1 MLRDSLSSR
10 PLVRDL
16 RIPGYRAYIAA
27 LETQLDRVFAG
38 KTMPQEALTEAAST
52 WEDLTDRLG
61 RNSQRRQYRKAM
73 GLEEP
78 VE

>member
-1 MLRDSLSSR
+1 
-10 PLVRDL
+10 
-16 RIPGYRAYIAA
+16 
-27 LETQLDRVFAG
+27 
-38 KTMPQEALTEAAST
+38 MPQEALTEAART